1 MTDPASPPS
10 IPAPPL
16 YARWTS
22 TSAFLLAS
30 VGAGIGLGSIWRF
43 PYVTG
48 ENGGGAFVLIYL
60 LAMFGIVMPVLVAEL
75 MIGRRGGG
83 NPVRSITRLCQEA
96 GVNPVW
102 RMFGAVGMVA
112 TFLVFSYSS
121 VFASWA
127 IPYMARLGS
136 GAFAHLSPMDVRKAY
151 DAFLADPI
159 SLIGWHGAF
168 TLVVA
173 AFVAQGLREGLERAF
188 KVLVPLFTTVLLGL
202 VIYGGA
208 HGAFAATAEFLLRPD
223 FSALTIGGVL
233 TAIGSA
239 FFNATV
245 GLGILMM
252 FGAYLDRGVN
262 LTRAAVAIVSA
273 DVIVSLLAGFA
284 VFPIV
289 FAFNLNPGEG
299 PGLMFVT
306 MTTGFAQMPA
316 GQVVGALFFLL
327 LTLAALT
334 SAIAALEPLVT
345 WAVERHGWKRSE
357 AALGVAA
364 SAWLVGIGV
373 SFSFNVGRHFYP
385 LADVPGLENATVF
398 EIIDSVVSDGLI
410 PIAGVSLLLFSG
422 WRLTRGM
429 VRDELAPISPLWF
442 KGWRFLVRWLA
453 PVTLLAILALKQF
466 SD

>member
-1 MTDPASPPS
+1 MA
-10 IPAPPL
+10 A
-16 YARWTS
+16 
-22 TSAFLLAS
+22 

-48 ENGGGAFVLIYL
+48 ANGGGAFVLVYL

-83 NPVRSITRLCQEA
+83 NPVHSIARLAREA
-96 GVNPVW
+96 GVSPVW
-102 RMFGAVGMVA
+102 RYFGAVGMVA

-136 GAFAHLSPMDVRKAY
+136 GGFAHFSPVAVRSAY
-151 DAFLADPI
+151 DAFVADPI
-159 SLIGWHGAF
+159 SLMGWHGAF
-168 TLVVA
+168 MLVVA
-173 AFVAQGLREGLERAF
+173 TFVAQGLREGLERAF
-188 KVLVPLFTTVLLGL
+188 RMLVPLFAVVLLGL
-202 VIYGGA
+202 VIYGGVN
-208 HGAFAATAEFLLRPD
+208 GAFAATAEFLLRPD
-223 FSALTIGGVL
+223 FTKLTIGGVL

-239 FFNATV
+239 FFNVTV
-245 GLGILMM
+245 GLGIMMM

-262 LTRAAVAIVSA
+262 LTRVAVAIVSA
-273 DVIVSLLAGFA
+273 DVAVSLLAGFA

-289 FAFNLNPGEG
+289 FAFHLNPGEG

-357 AALGVAA
+357 AAIGVAA
-364 SAWLVGIGV
+364 SAWLVGIV
-373 SFSFNVGRHFYP
+373 ISFSFNVAHDFYP
-385 LADVPGLENATVF
+385 LAQLPGLENATIF
-398 EIIDSVVSDGLI
+398 EIIDALVSDGLI

-422 WRLTRGM
+422 WRLTKTI
-429 VRDELAPISPLWF
+429 VQDELAPISSLWF
-442 KGWRFLVRWLA
+442 KGWRFLVSWLA
-453 PVTLLAILALKQF
+453 PVTLLTIMALRHF
-466 SD
+466 